1 MILGG
6 DAVGYSVKWVTDNLG
21 VTRKA
26 LRLLEDDKYQ
36 LMPKNKNGQYR
47 DYTDED
53 IERIWFI
60 KTLQGIGY
68 TLQEIS
74 DMGILAENDDW
85 DIQESLTQKIIE
97 LEKVIAEKEHHLGY
111 AKAIKFTGK
120 FPTLPKGDKH
130 TNFEEFK
137 KNAINEWNIDDK
149 PQAKLCQDF
158 AEAYISS
165 ESEVSEEALNK
176 LTKILGSFDFSDFNS
191 EAAILISALQNSIG
205 KRSNLGANHPE
216 IQTLVKLL
224 HESDM
229 ELLSSLISKENI
241 PNFTPKEYAN
251 YVLPS
256 YLLGDISK
264 AYEKKL
270 GIDSCIFI
278 ADAIAIYGG
287 YKNADEY
294 LSVNS

>member
-1 MILGG
+1 M
-6 DAVGYSVKWVTDNLG
+6 GYNVKWVTDNLG

-47 DYTDED
+47 DYTEED
-53 IERIWFI
+53 IERIWLI

-74 DMGILAENDDW
+74 DMQSLAENDDW
-85 DIQESLTQKIIE
+85 DIQESLTQKITE
-97 LEKVIAEKEHHLGY
+97 LEKVIEEKEHHLGY
-111 AKAIKFTGK
+111 AKAIKLTGK

-130 TNFEEFK
+130 TNFEDFK
-137 KNAINEWNIDDK
+137 KKAINDWNINDE

-158 AEAYISS
+158 AEAYVSS
-165 ESEVSEEALNK
+165 PESEVSEEALDK
-176 LTKILGSFDFSDFNS
+176 LTKFLESLDFTDFNS
-191 EAAILISALQNSIG
+191 EAAILVSALQSSIG
-205 KRSNLGANHPE
+205 KRSDLEANHPE

-224 HESDM
+224 HEADI
-229 ELLSSLISKENI
+229 ELLELLIGKENI
-241 PNFTPKEYAN
+241 PNFTPEEYAN

-264 AYEKKL
+264 AYEKKI
-270 GIDSCIFI
+270 GKDSCKFI
-278 ADAIAIYGG
+278 ADAIAVYGG

-294 LSVNS
+294 LSVNL